1 MKFGVIVDVEASRS
15 IRQAEVG
22 AAKTMLERTE
32 ERFGLKPFT
41 VDGFSDFMRDAI
53 TAAGLPLDCQPH
65 GLRKAA
71 GRQLAEAGCSTK
83 QIMAVLGHKSI
94 AEAERYTR
102 ETDQVR
108 LATAAISMLEAQTE
122 NEICPNRPFQFGN
135 FAKKIRRDKMMAK
148 GLALPSR
155 SPEPRGWPFQSGNR
169 STAATE
175 ALRRLFPG
183 QS

>member
-1 MKFGVIVDVEASRS
+1 LGSSNRRCAEKFVSPSDPAAQWTGAHKGPAFFAYSRNYLINVKFGVIVDVEASRS

-22 AAKTMLERTE
+22 TAKTMLERTE

-83 QIMAVLGHKSI
+83 QIMAVLGHNPLRKPSDTRGKPIKSGSQ
-94 AEAERYTR
+94 RPRFLCSRRKPRTKF
-102 ETDQVR
+102 
-108 LATAAISMLEAQTE
+108 AQT
-122 NEICPNRPFQFGN
+122 G
-135 FAKKIRRDKMMAK
+135 
-148 GLALPSR
+148 PS
-155 SPEPRGWPFQSGNR
+155 S
-169 STAATE
+169 
-175 ALRRLFPG
+175 
-183 QS
+183 